1 MITYK
6 VVGFI
11 ANCHQSIVEANQDFD
26 THQEEGSL
34 FQDMFTNPSENFSGL
49 ANKGLSIKGLPLDS
63 RGVFFHRQGWS
74 LIQVHQD
81 KTSLRLD
88 LS

>member
-11 ANCHQSIVEANQDFD
+11 ANCHQSMVEANQDFD

-63 RGVFFHRQGWS
+63 RGVFFIDRDGVLFRCTRIRQAS
-74 LIQVHQD
+74 DLI
-81 KTSLRLD
+81 
-88 LS
+88 